1 MKKHVTTMLMLI
13 LFISTNAYS
22 KKAEL
27 FESKY
32 FVFQSSKQL
41 NAHLYLYNRALGCK
55 FTKKPDDSLAYYSFK
70 DKYASLNAKEAL
82 ELNGIMLY
90 YRDSLAKKDLLFDN
104 SMSEFSDYL
113 SDDGRSKIKL
123 KLKWQADALEALK
136 KFQPYF
142 TKLYWAG
149 IDSTNKAWLA
159 AYKDQL
165 IKLETTVVPELE
177 KIYQTKLPS
186 QKIRIDLTCYATFA
200 GAYSFKNSFEHIIY
214 SSASKSNQAELATE
228 VVFHEASHFLVD
240 KVNDQIFLLV
250 KDNKDS
256 KKCSNVWHNI
266 MFYTTGY
273 VLEKQYKLQW
283 KKFDPYYVQMKFS
296 EKFPDFKITLD
307 GCNLYWNQYI
317 EGKLKLNEALKK
329 ITDHQLAKS

>member
-1 MKKHVTTMLMLI
+1 MKKHVTTMLMII
-13 LFISTNAYS
+13 LFTSTSLFS
-22 KKAEL
+22 KKPNL

-32 FVFQSSKQL
+32 FTFQSSKQL

-70 DKYASLNAKEAL
+70 DKYAGLNAKEAL
-82 ELNGIMLY
+82 ELNSIMLY
-90 YRDSLAKKDLLFDN
+90 YRDSLTSKDLLFDN

-123 KLKWQADALEALK
+123 KLKWQSEALEVLK

-142 TKLYWAG
+142 SKLYWTG

-159 AYKDQL
+159 SYKDQL
-165 IKLETTVVPELE
+165 IKLETGVVPELE
-177 KIYQTKLPS
+177 KIYQTKMPLE
-186 QKIRIDLTCYATFA
+186 KIKIDLTCYATFA

-214 SSASKSNQAELATE
+214 SSASKANQGELATE

-240 KVNDQIFLLV
+240 KINDQIFLLV
-250 KDNKDS
+250 KDNKDA

-283 KKFDPYYVQMKFS
+283 KKFEPYYVQMKFS
-296 EKFPDFKITLD
+296 DKFPDFKVTVE
-307 GCNLYWNQYI
+307 GCNLYWSQYI
-317 EGKLKLNEALKK
+317 DGKLSLNEALKK
-329 ITDHQLAKS
+329 ITDNQLAKG

>member
-1 MKKHVTTMLMLI
+1 MKKHVTAMLMLI
-13 LFISTNAYS
+13 LFTSTGIFS
-22 KKAEL
+22 KKTEL

-32 FVFQSSKQL
+32 FLFQSSKQL

-70 DKYASLNAKEAL
+70 DKYANLNAKEAA
-82 ELNGIMLY
+82 ELNSIMLY
-90 YRDSLAKKDLLFDN
+90 YRDSLTSKDLLFDN
-104 SMSEFSDYL
+104 NMSEFSDYL
-113 SDDGRSKIKL
+113 SDEGKSKIKL
-123 KLKWQADALEALK
+123 KLKWQAEALEILK

-142 TKLYWAG
+142 TKLYWTG

-165 IKLETTVVPELE
+165 VKLETSVIPELE

-186 QKIRIDLTCYATFA
+186 QKIRVDLTCYATFA
-200 GAYSFKNSFEHIIY
+200 GAYSFKNTFEHIIY
-214 SSASKSNQAELATE
+214 SSASKGNQGDLATE
-228 VVFHEASHFLVD
+228 VMFHEASHFLVD

-250 KDNKDS
+250 KDNKDA

-266 MFYTTGY
+266 IFYTTGY
-273 VLEKQYKLQW
+273 VVEKQYKLKW
-283 KKFDPYYVQMKFS
+283 KKFEPYYVQMKFA
-296 EKFPDFKITLD
+296 EKFPDFKITVE

-317 EGKLKLNEALKK
+317 EGKITLSDALKK
-329 ITDHQLAKS
+329 LTEHQLTKG